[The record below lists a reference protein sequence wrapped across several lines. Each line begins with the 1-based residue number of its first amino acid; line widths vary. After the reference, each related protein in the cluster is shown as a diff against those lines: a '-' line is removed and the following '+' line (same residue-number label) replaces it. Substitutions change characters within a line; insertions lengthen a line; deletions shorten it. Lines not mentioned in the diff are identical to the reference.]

1 MTRTELLNEA
11 IERVTRGTREYG
23 TVEDNFGL
31 IAELWNG
38 YLRAVSRESLEGVDV
53 AAMMIL
59 LKLARSVTGG
69 QKADTWLDIAGYAA
83 CAAELGVRE
92 DD

>member
-23 TVEDNFGL
+23 RVEDNFGL

>member
-23 TVEDNFGL
+23 RVEDNFGL

-38 YLRAVSRESLEGVDV
+38 YLRAVPRESLEGVDV

>member
-23 TVEDNFGL
+23 TVEDNFSL

-38 YLRAVSRESLEGVDV
+38 YLRAVPRESLEGVDV

-83 CAAELGVRE
+83 CGAELGVRE